1 MGLEGD
7 GLRAVAGSLRPCWL
21 QFAAGGLSRDLMALM
36 ACLERS
42 GSPCHFENRGDNQG
56 KFRGDPVI
64 GFRPKP
70 SALFLERPRLL
81 RLLPEEAG
89 YVVWLEA
96 PYGYGK
102 SVLTAQWA
110 SKLELDGW
118 RVIWLALLEG
128 DPRLALTAALALPET
143 ASWTVLLT
151 ALASTKTVVIFEDFE
166 NRIEVLN
173 AIGPLLKHNPGL
185 LLLAS
190 RQALSTPELL
200 RARAEGRLIHLGSN
214 HLAFTVDEAIQL
226 FGDRDPR
233 DAWDRTRGWSLPLH
247 LAALTGDVPNEP
259 SFWAGVRASLDL
271 QEWRTL
277 LTLCS
282 LEFAPFELFP
292 LAQRLACVGLI
303 QVLEGGHRV
312 HPMISGGVLQ
322 TYRDEARAALLG
334 FAPQLPPLLCG
345 QALANLGLLEA
356 LNELL
361 ESNPFDFA
369 RFNPEQVLRWDA
381 MLPLPRGKNRSQQV
395 GKSLCRVGQIDQGVT
410 LLLESAQQDISP
422 DALLSGYK
430 DAVFF
435 LAQQG
440 HLEQAQQL
448 EHEGL
453 RWLDAASAEMAGRF
467 LHNCYT
473 IYYGNGDWTRAEASL
488 LRALTYYPEF
498 SPWRTISAGNL
509 AIVRWHAHGDLKGL
523 LAGRGLMLETN
534 RTLSHANI
542 PGDCLQLAEVSCFLG
557 DLPAARALLI
567 EAGQYQYAN
576 PRWALEAE
584 ALLSYLNND
593 LDNFALLHARVSVW
607 ADEQLIARV
616 RFFWARTLRLRGL
629 ASFEVAS
636 GDTAWERI
644 ERALALNDLTELGP
658 VLDPHE
664 PMELRL
670 YDMAARFQIGRNEL
684 YLEHLIALT
693 QVREHILPGF
703 IPLAT
708 LPRTRA
714 EWGFPY
720 PILEVLTSAWK
731 EAIIPRLDEIP
742 LLEVR
747 VLGGFEV
754 RVLGRPVMLTARPR
768 DILLLLTLRLSRERI
783 AEALW
788 PEADTDKSRNNLH
801 VNLNALRKVVEPWG
815 LPTFILESGLTRANV
830 DLWELDRALA
840 ANDMTGVQR
849 LYADLAPE
857 FHLDLIE
864 DTRANL
870 RERTLEAMLEHA
882 TNSSDPSAAE
892 TALEWLLNHE
902 PSHETALAKLLELLI
917 RSGRRFSAERR
928 YRQFAEHLRN
938 DVGLEPSPEIRR
950 ILAV

>member
-1 MGLEGD
+1 M
-7 GLRAVAGSLRPCWL
+7 
-21 QFAAGGLSRDLMALM
+21 
-36 ACLERS
+36 
-42 GSPCHFENRGDNQG
+42 
-56 KFRGDPVI
+56 I

-89 YVVWLEA
+89 YVVSLEA

-110 SKLELDGW
+110 AKLEADGW

-128 DPRLALTAALALPET
+128 DPCVALAGALGLPET
-143 ASWTVLLT
+143 AAWAVLLT

-166 NRIEVLN
+166 NRSEVLE
-173 AIGPLLKHNPGL
+173 ALGPLLKHNPGL
-185 LLLAS
+185 VLLAS
-190 RQALSTPELL
+190 RQALNAPELL
-200 RARAEGRLIHLGSN
+200 RARAEGRLVHLGTN
-214 HLAFTVDEAIQL
+214 HLAFTVDEAVQL
-226 FGDRDPR
+226 FGDRDSSA
-233 DAWDRTRGWSLPLH
+233 AWDRTRGWSLPLH
-247 LAALTGDVPNEP
+247 LAALTGDVPDEQ
-259 SFWAGVRASLDL
+259 SFWEGVRASLNL
-271 QEWRTL
+271 HEWRTL

-282 LEFAPFELFP
+282 LEFAPLELFP
-292 LAQRLACVGLI
+292 LAPRLATIGLI
-303 QVLEGGHRV
+303 QALEGGYRV
-312 HPMISGGVLQ
+312 HPMICAGVLQ
-322 TYRDEARAALLG
+322 AYWDEARTALLG
-334 FAPQLPPLLCG
+334 FAPQLPPLLRG
-345 QALANLGLLEA
+345 QALANLRLLEA

-361 ESNPFDFA
+361 ESNTFDFA
-369 RFNPEQVLRWDA
+369 RFIPEQVLRWDA
-381 MLPLPRGKNRSQQV
+381 MLPLPRGEHRGQQV
-395 GKSLCRVGQIDQGVT
+395 GKSLCRVGQIDQGVA
-410 LLLESAQQDISP
+410 LLLESARHSTISP

-440 HLEQAQQL
+440 HFEQAQQL

-473 IYYGNGDWTRAEASL
+473 IYYGSGDWTRAETSL
-488 LRALTYYPEF
+488 LRALTYYPES

-542 PGDCLQLAEVSCFLG
+542 PGDCLQLAELHFFLG
-557 DLPAARALLI
+557 DLPAARALLL
-567 EAGQYQYAN
+567 EAVQFQYAN

-607 ADEQLIARV
+607 ADEQLIGRV
-616 RFFWARTLRLRGL
+616 RFFWARSLRRRGL
-629 ASFEVAS
+629 ASLDVVS

-644 ERALALNDLTELGP
+644 ERALALNNLAELGP
-658 VLDPHE
+658 VFDLHE

-670 YDMAARFQIGRNEL
+670 YDAAARFQIGREEL
-684 YLEHLIALT
+684 QLEYLIALT
-693 QVREHILPGF
+693 QVREHILPGL
-703 IPLAT
+703 IPLAL
-708 LPRTRA
+708 LPRSRA
-714 EWGFPY
+714 ELGFPY
-720 PILEVLTSAWK
+720 PILDVLASAWK
-731 EAIIPRLDEIP
+731 QAIAPRLDEIP

-754 RVLGRPVMLTARPR
+754 RLHGQAVTLTARPR

-783 AEALW
+783 SEALW
-788 PEADTDKSRNNLH
+788 PDADTDKSRNNLH
-801 VNLNALRKVVEPWG
+801 VNLNALRKVLEPWG
-815 LPTFILESGLTRANV
+815 LPTYILESGLTRANV
-830 DLWELDRALA
+830 DLWDLDRALA
-840 ANDMTGVQR
+840 SNDITAVQR

-864 DTRANL
+864 DTRVNL
-870 RERTLEAMLEHA
+870 RERTLEAVLEHA
-882 TNSSDPSAAE
+882 TNSGEPAAAE
-892 TALEWLLNHE
+892 AALEWLLDHE
-902 PSHETALAKLLELLI
+902 PSHETALAKLLELMI